1 MKLKKFIFLII
12 LSTFFYQGDLIA
24 NNNNVLVDKISKNLR
39 CLICQGQSV
48 YDSQSDFAISMKL
61 LIKKKIEEGN
71 SEKQIYEYL
80 KNQYGEWISYDTE
93 INKKTYLLWLFP
105 LLLFIFGGIL
115 IFKKVFINQD

>member
-1 MKLKKFIFLII
+1 MKFILLII
-12 LSTFFYQGDLIA
+12 LSTFFFQENTNA

-48 YDSQSDFAISMKL
+48 YDSQSDFAVSMRL
-61 LIKKKIEEGN
+61 LINKKIEEGN

-80 KNQYGEWISYDTE
+80 KNKYGEWISYDTE

-115 IFKKVFINQD
+115 IFRKVFIN

>member
-1 MKLKKFIFLII
+1 MKLKGLILLII
-12 LSTFFYQGDLIA
+12 LSTFFYQGDTIA
-24 NNNNVLVDKISKNLR
+24 NNNNVLVNKISKNLR

-105 LLLFIFGGIL
+105 LLLFVFGGIL

>member
-12 LSTFFYQGDLIA
+12 LSAFFYQGDLIA

-105 LLLFIFGGIL
+105 LFLFIFGGIL
-115 IFKKVFINQD
+115 IFRKVYIN

>member
-1 MKLKKFIFLII
+1 MKFKKFILII
-12 LSTFFYQGDLIA
+12 ILYTFFCQGNLIA
-24 NNNNVLVDKISKNLR
+24 NNNNVLVNKISKNLR

-48 YDSQSDFAISMKL
+48 YDSQSDFAVSMKL
-61 LIKKKIEEGN
+61 LIKKKIKEGN
-71 SEKQIYEYL
+71 SEKQIYDYL

-115 IFKKVFINQD
+115 IFRKVFIK

>member
-12 LSTFFYQGDLIA
+12 LSAFFYQGDLIA
-24 NNNNVLVDKISKNLR
+24 NNNNVLVNKISKNLR

-105 LLLFIFGGIL
+105 LFLFIFGGIL
-115 IFKKVFINQD
+115 IFKKVYIN

>member
-1 MKLKKFIFLII
+1 MKLKGLILLII
-12 LSTFFYQGDLIA
+12 LSTFFYQGDTIA
-24 NNNNVLVDKISKNLR
+24 NNNNVLVNKISKNLR

>member
-1 MKLKKFIFLII
+1 MKFKKFILLIFLYI
-12 LSTFFYQGDLIA
+12 FFCQGDLIA
-24 NNNNVLVDKISKNLR
+24 NNNNVLVNKISKNLR

-48 YDSQSDFAISMKL
+48 YDSQSDFAVSMKL
-61 LIKKKIEEGN
+61 LIKKKIKEGN
-71 SEKQIYEYL
+71 TEKQIYDYL

-115 IFKKVFINQD
+115 IFRKVFIK

>member
-1 MKLKKFIFLII
+1 MKLKKVIFLII

-93 INKKTYLLWLFP
+93 INKKTYLLWVFP
-105 LLLFIFGGIL
+105 LFLFIFGGIL
-115 IFKKVFINQD
+115 IFRKVFIN

>member
-48 YDSQSDFAISMKL
+48 YESQSDFAISMKL
-61 LIKKKIEEGN
+61 LIKKKIKEGN

-115 IFKKVFINQD
+115 IFRKVFIN

>member
-80 KNQYGEWISYDTE
+80 KNKYGEWISYDTE

-105 LLLFIFGGIL
+105 LFLFIFGGIL
-115 IFKKVFINQD
+115 IFRKVYIN